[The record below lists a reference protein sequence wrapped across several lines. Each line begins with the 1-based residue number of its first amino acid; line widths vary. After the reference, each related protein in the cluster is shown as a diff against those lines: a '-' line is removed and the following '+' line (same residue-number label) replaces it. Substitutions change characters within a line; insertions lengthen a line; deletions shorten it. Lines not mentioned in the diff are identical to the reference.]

1 MNQKSLYVLLSTLF
15 CLQQVSSRVVAR
27 DDAAQTSC
35 CASSNG
41 DSNLVARADGDVDDC
56 EELELYDEGIDR
68 EELQRVE
75 SGDFDGFTATTC
87 AIVVAYV
94 LKNNNPGGTSLGRRA
109 DADEGGTSI
118 VRLVMKTYVPLL
130 NRDSIRRHV

>member
-1 MNQKSLYVLLSTLF
+1 M
-15 CLQQVSSRVVAR
+15 
-27 DDAAQTSC
+27 DDY
-35 CASSNG
+35 
-41 DSNLVARADGDVDDC
+41 
-56 EELELYDEGIDR
+56 EELELYNEGIDR

-109 DADEGGTSI
+109 DADEAGTGI
-118 VRLVMKTYVPLL
+118 VRHLACLC
-130 NRDSIRRHV
+130 